1 MQRIIFTFLLVL
13 ISHFPAL
20 ADQEG
25 VFASFTAETSD
36 KKYIFV
42 MLNPENPSG
51 WGNDKFSQSGMYLND
66 GSTTPLWAVD
76 WLNRVFLPADGEH
89 VVRRGK
95 WTRYSATYEEEAFS
109 FFHKDNLLKTYRT
122 KDIVDFPWLLP
133 HSSSHY
139 RVTIADLYLNSPGDG
154 VLMKVDRGEGYP
166 LNSGVEIDNK
176 NQTISTKT
184 FHNDT
189 YLFDLKTGNAI
200 SSTQPTRNTAI
211 ILFSILLIG
220 YFFYVYSRSKN
231 PLQKTRLNISNLV
244 VGLVITFFLLII
256 PIISVSFNQIQDAAY
271 SQYLPTFFDYAYLS
285 IQMFPRYLLTTLK
298 IINPPP
304 ENFCISFNSE
314 ENLKWLALFWFP
326 CVLLFTFL
334 DKVFILTL
342 SKNYPI
348 LNKFT

>member
-66 GSTTPLWAVD
+66 GSTTPLWTVG

-109 FFHKDNLLKTYRT
+109 FFHKDSLLKTYQT

-139 RVTIADLYLNSPGDG
+139 KVTIADLYQNTPNDG
-154 VLMKVDRGEGYP
+154 VLMKIDSGEGYP

-176 NQTISTKT
+176 NQTISIQT

-189 YLFDLKTGNAI
+189 YLFDLKTGNII

-211 ILFSILLIG
+211 ILFGIFLIG
-220 YFFYVYSRSKN
+220 YFFYVYLRSKN
-231 PLQKTRLNISNLV
+231 LLQKTRLNISNLAA
-244 VGLVITFFLLII
+244 GLVITFFLLII
-256 PIISVSFNQIQDAAY
+256 PIISVCFNQIQNAVY
-271 SQYLPTFFDYAYLS
+271 FEYLPTFYDYAYLS

-298 IINPPP
+298 IITTLP
-304 ENFCISFNSE
+304 ESSCAFFDIE

-326 CVLLFTFL
+326 CVLFL
-334 DKVFILTL
+334 ACLDRMFVLKL
-342 SKNYPI
+342 SKIYRL
-348 LNKFT
+348 LN

>member
-66 GSTTPLWAVD
+66 GSTTPLWTVD

-89 VVRRGK
+89 VVRRDK
-95 WTRYSATYEEEAFS
+95 YRRYSATYEEESLS

-133 HSSSHY
+133 HTSSHY
-139 RVTIADLYLNSPGDG
+139 KVTIADLYLNSPGDG

-176 NQTISTKT
+176 NQTISIQT

-189 YLFDLKTGNAI
+189 YLFDLKTGNII

-211 ILFSILLIG
+211 ILFSIFLIG
-220 YFFYVYSRSKN
+220 YFLYVYLRSKKS
-231 PLQKTRLNISNLV
+231 LQKPRLNISNLAA
-244 VGLVITFFLLII
+244 GLLITFLLLII
-256 PIISVSFNQIQDAAY
+256 PIISVSFNQVYDVAY
-271 SQYLPTFFDYAYLS
+271 AKYFPTFFGYACLS
-285 IQMFPRYLLTTLK
+285 IQMFPRYLLTALK

-304 ENFCISFNSE
+304 ENFCISFDSE
-314 ENLKWLALFWFP
+314 DNLKWLALFWSP
-326 CVLLFTFL
+326 CVLFFACL
-334 DKVFILTL
+334 DRIFVLKL
-342 SKNYPI
+342 SKIYRF
-348 LNKFT
+348 LN